1 MQLLTVDDLGQA
13 REKIKERFGSHL
25 LRCEKIPA
33 ADSLGRILGEGV
45 DARNNI
51 PHFRRS
57 TVDGYAVKATDVQ
70 GASESIPAL
79 LTCVEEVAMGA
90 AATGTLTPGTC
101 AYVPTGGMLPEGAD
115 AMVMVEYSE
124 VFSGDEIAIY
134 TSVAVGDGVVQIG
147 EDFGE
152 GERGL
157 HRGTRIRAQ
166 EIGVMAALGIQEVSV
181 YATLKVAIIST
192 GDELISAKAPLEPGK
207 IRDVNT
213 SALAALA
220 QSMGMTVVSQVL
232 VPDVWESI
240 EEAIAEA
247 MDKAD
252 LVLISGGSSKGKKDM
267 TEAIIDTVASE
278 GVFTHGLALKPGK
291 PTILGWDAPTAT
303 LFLGLPGHPVAAM
316 MVFRLLMEWLE
327 GEMYGQQPVV
337 PITAKI
343 ATNVAGAPGRTTS
356 VLVALRREDGGYLA
370 IPILGKS
377 GLISIL
383 SRAYGYVLLDKN
395 LEGVQA
401 GDTVTVW
408 PV

>member
-33 ADSLGRILGEGV
+33 ADSLGRVLGEGV
-45 DARNNI
+45 DARNNV

-57 TVDGYAVKATDVQ
+57 TVDGYAVRAKDIQ

-79 LTCVEEVAMGA
+79 LTCIEEVVMGA
-90 AATGTLTPGTC
+90 AAQCTLTLGTC

-124 VFSGDEIAIY
+124 VFSGDEVAIY
-134 TSVAVGDGVVQIG
+134 TSVAAGDGVVQIG

-152 GERGL
+152 GEGGL

-181 YATLKVAIIST
+181 YTTLKVAIIST
-192 GDELISAKAPLEPGK
+192 GDELIPGNAPLEPGK

-220 QSMGMTVVSQVL
+220 QEMGMAVVSQVL

-240 EEAIAEA
+240 EAAIAGA
-247 MDKAD
+247 MAQAD
-252 LVLISGGSSKGKKDM
+252 L
-267 TEAIIDTVASE
+267 
-278 GVFTHGLALKPGK
+278 
-291 PTILGWDAPTAT
+291 
-303 LFLGLPGHPVAAM
+303 
-316 MVFRLLMEWLE
+316 
-327 GEMYGQQPVV
+327 
-337 PITAKI
+337 
-343 ATNVAGAPGRTTS
+343 
-356 VLVALRREDGGYLA
+356 
-370 IPILGKS
+370 
-377 GLISIL
+377 
-383 SRAYGYVLLDKN
+383 
-395 LEGVQA
+395 
-401 GDTVTVW
+401 
-408 PV
+408 